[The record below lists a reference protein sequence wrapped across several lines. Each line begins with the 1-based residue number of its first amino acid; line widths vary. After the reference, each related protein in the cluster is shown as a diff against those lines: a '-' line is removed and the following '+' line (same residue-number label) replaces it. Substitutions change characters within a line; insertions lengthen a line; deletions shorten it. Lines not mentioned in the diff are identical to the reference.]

1 MIKQLNEL
9 LSRKGMYESP
19 DATVAQMRLGGG
31 VLTVSTFDPNTL
43 QVDDYDVSDDNDSWN

>member
-19 DATVAQMRLGGG
+19 DASVAQMRLGGG
-31 VLTVSTFDPNTL
+31 ILSVSTFDPNTP
-43 QVDDYDVSDDNDSWN
+43 QVDDYSVVDDNDSWN